1 MRYIIVHLG
10 LLLSAACFGQNAEGY
25 SNLAKKELSL
35 GNYPKALQY
44 LNGLLEIDQFNSKGY
59 FLRGYTK
66 YQLDDFI
73 GAEKDLTSS
82 IELNPKNHEA
92 FLYRGVCRSQL
103 SMFRQA
109 FDDYNSAAKLNDKDW
124 QIYANRALTSLQ
136 LDRFVDVIS
145 DCNRIIKLEKQN
157 SQTYLIRGEAKS
169 GLELYWG
176 AIDDFNRAI
185 KIDSTSSKP
194 ILRRG
199 IARIELKLFDSALE
213 DFSKAL
219 EMDSNSLLPV
229 FYRGMA
235 YSEMGKKDL
244 ALSDFNEV
252 LGIYP
257 NNEVVLF
264 NRAMLLADLNRKEE
278 AMADYNRV
286 VQLNPTNILARFNR
300 GILHSNQNRNS
311 LALEDFNSTINLF
324 PEFLDAHDVR
334 LKLLQQM
341 GKRKEFLEAEQEL
354 RHLQLL
360 LAASPEEVKEEQKA
374 RLLKRAKLKGDF
386 EDAQVDAGKVQHRE
400 VDVRLLPFYSISPSP
415 ETDKNISVYDGF
427 GRPFYDMGV
436 ITFTTNSKL
445 VSEENA
451 KLIVQELA
459 TLKTKNTTEL
469 IRSIPFYV
477 CANLFDEAAEMLNEC
492 IESDSLQAACYF
504 ARAYVR
510 QVQVDQ
516 LIDEHLQ
523 LIGALDVIDTIY
535 EHKRSQLI
543 TQSKVDYQRVV
554 ELDKNMSFAHFNLAH
569 ILALDEDYDG
579 AEKHFGL
586 AASSRGNF
594 IEANYNRGLIRLILG
609 KTQKGCEDL
618 SLVGEL
624 GMTEAY
630 NIILRYCD

>member
-1 MRYIIVHLG
+1 MRVIG
-10 LLLSAACFGQNAEGY
+10 LLFGLFVSVWSFGQNAEGF

-44 LNGLLEIDQFNSKGY
+44 LNGLLEIDQFNSKGH

-73 GAEKDLTSS
+73 GAEKDFTSC

-109 FDDYNSAAKLNDKDW
+109 FEDYNAAAKLNDKDW

-145 DCNRIIKLEKQN
+145 DCNRIIKLNKQN

-185 KIDSTSSKP
+185 KIDSTSAKP

-199 IARIELKLFDSALE
+199 IARIELKLFDLALE
-213 DFSKAL
+213 DFNTAL

-235 YSEMGKKDL
+235 YSEMGKKNL
-244 ALSDFNEV
+244 ALDDFNEV

-264 NRAMLLADLNRKEE
+264 NRAMLLADLNKKEM
-278 AMADYNRV
+278 ALADYNRV

-300 GILHSNQNRNS
+300 GILHLNENRNN
-311 LALEDFNSTINLF
+311 LALDDFNSTINLF

-334 LKLLQQM
+334 LKLLQQL
-341 GKRKEFLEAEQEL
+341 GKRNEFLQAEQEL

-360 LAASPEEVKEEQKA
+360 LAASPEEVKEDQKA
-374 RLLKRAKLKGDF
+374 RLLKRTKLKGDF
-386 EDAQVDAGKVQHRE
+386 EDTPIESGKVQHRE

-427 GRPFYDMGV
+427 NRPFYDIGV
-436 ITFTTNSKL
+436 ITFTTNSQL

-451 KLIVQELA
+451 KLIVRELA
-459 TLKTKNTTEL
+459 TLKSKNTTEL

-477 CANLFDEAAEMLNEC
+477 YAKQYDEAVEMLDEC

-504 ARAYVR
+504 ARAYVK
-510 QVQVDQ
+510 QVELEQ
-516 LIDEHLQ
+516 LIDEHLE
-523 LIGALDVIDTIY
+523 LIGALDVIDTVY
-535 EHKRSQLI
+535 ENKRAELI
-543 TQSKVDYQRVV
+543 SQSKNDYQRVV

-569 ILALDEDYDG
+569 ILALNEDYDG

-630 NIILRYCD
+630 NIILRYCE